1 MDKYVYNFDE
11 WLSGHA
17 KRKTMMEKL
26 ERSLVPFDIFEAIG
40 MVNDKQPRSVLYPQ
54 YLST

>member
-1 MDKYVYNFDE
+1 MDKYVYNYDE

-26 ERSLVPFDIFEAIG
+26 ERSLVP
-40 MVNDKQPRSVLYPQ
+40 LT
-54 YLST
+54 YLKLLVW